1 MAGRS
6 IITSF
11 EETREFMTGTMGAT
25 IVVPI
30 TAEEVRLASDPPHS
44 DNLSSVGLAGLP
56 PDPFSLMVAEGSNE
70 FMLDVVVV
78 AVIQVLTLGWMI
90 PVGFIPTWGFV
101 IGPHML
107 RGVENSVIH
116 SLMADFKA
124 RRGW

>member
-1 MAGRS
+1 MVDFVKILGWLHCA
-6 IITSF
+6 
-11 EETREFMTGTMGAT
+11 
-25 IVVPI
+25 VVDFGVPDDC
-30 TAEEVRLASDPPHS
+30 VMRLLLDC
-44 DNLSSVGLAGLP
+44 SS
-56 PDPFSLMVAEGSNE
+56 
-70 FMLDVVVV
+70 LDVVVV
-78 AVIQVLTLGWMI
+78 AVIQVFTLGWMI